1 MFEIVPQFAVPF
13 VHVRHPDPAA
23 LNNRLRALFL
33 NYEQGGDRFANPTPF
48 VRRPDSLYESRFDL
62 FSWPDPEIS
71 ELRDFCWQNLFRA
84 VAELNGH
91 SPEFMRQLKVRASA
105 WFHITRQGGFFGVHN
120 HPMASWSG
128 VYCVAESERADQCGV
143 LSFINP
149 NSTNN
154 MYVDHSLMRLR
165 KPFSY
170 GNQDYRLSPGELVL
184 FPSWVLHEVL
194 PFGGDGERITVAFNA
209 QFTHDGPTGR

>member
-1 MFEIVPQFAVPF
+1 MCAI
-13 VHVRHPDPAA
+13 PDPAA
-23 LNNRLRALFL
+23 LNARLRALFL
-33 NYEQGGDRFANPTPF
+33 NYEQGGDRYANPTPF
-48 VRRPDSLYESRFDL
+48 VRRPGQSVRIALRPVFPG
-62 FSWPDPEIS
+62 PDPEII

-91 SPEFMRQLKVRASA
+91 SRFMRQLKARASA

-128 VYCVAESERADQCGV
+128 VYCVAESERAEQCGV

-149 NSTNN
+149 NSTNT

-209 QFTHDGPTGR
+209 QFTHDGPVAR